1 MKRFDPKN
9 KYLGWGITA
18 FGVIA
23 CCILFYMLLQHGK
36 SIGDAISSLLGIL
49 SPIIWGLVIAYLLWP
64 LTKVFQRKLFEPLLK
79 KLRPKKPVRT
89 SLARGLSVALSI
101 LVALIIIAALI
112 WLIIPQIY
120 TSVESI
126 VLNYQEYY
134 DTITGWINKFF
145 ENNPE
150 VEEVLLSATGDVSDS
165 LLDWAKTALL
175 PSMGKVVTSVT
186 TGIYAVLRAILDV
199 LIGFVVACY
208 VLSNMELFLAKSKM
222 VLYSMF
228 SVKASKRI
236 LKAIRFTDTA
246 FMGFISGKVID
257 SAIIG
262 VICYICCAI
271 MRMPYVVLVSVI
283 VAVTNIIP
291 VFGPFIGAI
300 PGAVILLF
308 LDPWQAWIFLILIL
322 IIQQLDGNFIGPMIL
337 GDSIG
342 ISALWVLFAIVVGGD
357 LFGLVGMVVG
367 VPIFATIYGILR
379 SAARHGLRQKGYT
392 DVEES
397 VSASVAGD
405 EIPDDPR
412 ESGHRMSLLR
422 QWKAKIMSIGK
433 KKSK

>member
-89 SLARGLSVALSI
+89 SLAARPVRCALDSGRPDHHRRPH
-101 LVALIIIAALI
+101 LAHH
-112 WLIIPQIY
+112 PQIY

-208 VLSNMELFLAKSKM
+208 VLSNMELFLC
-222 VLYSMF
+222 
-228 SVKASKRI
+228 
-236 LKAIRFTDTA
+236 
-246 FMGFISGKVID
+246 KVQD
-257 SAIIG
+257 GALQHVFRQG
-262 VICYICCAI
+262 V
-271 MRMPYVVLVSVI
+271 
-283 VAVTNIIP
+283 
-291 VFGPFIGAI
+291 
-300 PGAVILLF
+300 
-308 LDPWQAWIFLILIL
+308 QAHPQGHSLH
-322 IIQQLDGNFIGPMIL
+322 GH
-337 GDSIG
+337 
-342 ISALWVLFAIVVGGD
+342 
-357 LFGLVGMVVG
+357 G
-367 VPIFATIYGILR
+367 V
-379 SAARHGLRQKGYT
+379 HGLYQR
-392 DVEES
+392 
-397 VSASVAGD
+397 
-405 EIPDDPR
+405 
-412 ESGHRMSLLR
+412 
-422 QWKAKIMSIGK
+422 
-433 KKSK
+433 

>member
-79 KLRPKKPVRT
+79 KLRPKKPART

-246 FMGFISGKVID
+246 FMGFIRCWFHLSE
-257 SAIIG
+257 
-262 VICYICCAI
+262 
-271 MRMPYVVLVSVI
+271 
-283 VAVTNIIP
+283 
-291 VFGPFIGAI
+291 
-300 PGAVILLF
+300 
-308 LDPWQAWIFLILIL
+308 
-322 IIQQLDGNFIGPMIL
+322 
-337 GDSIG
+337 
-342 ISALWVLFAIVVGGD
+342 
-357 LFGLVGMVVG
+357 GM
-367 VPIFATIYGILR
+367 
-379 SAARHGLRQKGYT
+379 
-392 DVEES
+392 D
-397 VSASVAGD
+397 
-405 EIPDDPR
+405 
-412 ESGHRMSLLR
+412 
-422 QWKAKIMSIGK
+422 
-433 KKSK
+433 

>member
-79 KLRPKKPVRT
+79 KLRPKKPART

-165 LLDWAKTALL
+165 LLD
-175 PSMGKVVTSVT
+175 
-186 TGIYAVLRAILDV
+186 
-199 LIGFVVACY
+199 
-208 VLSNMELFLAKSKM
+208 
-222 VLYSMF
+222 
-228 SVKASKRI
+228 
-236 LKAIRFTDTA
+236 
-246 FMGFISGKVID
+246 
-257 SAIIG
+257 
-262 VICYICCAI
+262 
-271 MRMPYVVLVSVI
+271 
-283 VAVTNIIP
+283 
-291 VFGPFIGAI
+291 
-300 PGAVILLF
+300 
-308 LDPWQAWIFLILIL
+308 
-322 IIQQLDGNFIGPMIL
+322 
-337 GDSIG
+337 
-342 ISALWVLFAIVVGGD
+342 
-357 LFGLVGMVVG
+357 
-367 VPIFATIYGILR
+367 
-379 SAARHGLRQKGYT
+379 
-392 DVEES
+392 
-397 VSASVAGD
+397 
-405 EIPDDPR
+405 
-412 ESGHRMSLLR
+412 
-422 QWKAKIMSIGK
+422 
-433 KKSK
+433 

>member
-36 SIGDAISSLLGIL
+36 SIGDAISSLFGIL

-79 KLRPKKPVRT
+79 KIRPKKPVRT

-101 LVALIIIAALI
+101 LVALLIIAALI

-126 VLNYQEYY
+126 VLNSQDYY

-150 VEEVLLSATGDVSDS
+150 VEEVLLSATGNVSDS

-186 TGIYAVLRAILDV
+186 TGIYAVLRAILNV

-246 FMGFISGKVID
+246 FMGFISGLH
-257 SAIIG
+257 S
-262 VICYICCAI
+262 
-271 MRMPYVVLVSVI
+271 
-283 VAVTNIIP
+283 
-291 VFGPFIGAI
+291 
-300 PGAVILLF
+300 
-308 LDPWQAWIFLILIL
+308 
-322 IIQQLDGNFIGPMIL
+322 
-337 GDSIG
+337 
-342 ISALWVLFAIVVGGD
+342 
-357 LFGLVGMVVG
+357 
-367 VPIFATIYGILR
+367 
-379 SAARHGLRQKGYT
+379 
-392 DVEES
+392 
-397 VSASVAGD
+397 
-405 EIPDDPR
+405 
-412 ESGHRMSLLR
+412 
-422 QWKAKIMSIGK
+422 
-433 KKSK
+433 